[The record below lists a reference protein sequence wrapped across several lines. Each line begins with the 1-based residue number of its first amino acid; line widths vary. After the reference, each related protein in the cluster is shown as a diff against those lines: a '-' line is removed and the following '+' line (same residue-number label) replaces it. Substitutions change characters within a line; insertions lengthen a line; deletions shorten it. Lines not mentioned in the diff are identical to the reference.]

1 MAKEEAKDAK
11 KVMVYRVWCP
21 DGCSGAQ
28 LKKGLESI
36 DKAKEAIW
44 NHLRYSP
51 KHMLNVDNTQNIM
64 GTKVRIWYHDDG
76 EVPAEQTYNILE
88 EEMTQDDVVPNMAD
102 LLHGEARKD
111 VPHGEARKKEK
122 AIVAAPSGS
131 SSDIKRYRQADMITM
146 AAEAAV
152 NAVNKDRAERG
163 AAVILRPAGAKPIAP
178 SSDDE
183 DVVLMRKSQLKTI
196 HDSII
201 RASSAATQ
209 AQNVCEAAGS
219 SFGREALLLN
229 RLASEI
235 TRQINTA

>member
-36 DKAKEAIW
+36 DKAKEPIW

-51 KHMLNVDNTQNIM
+51 KHLLNVDNTQNIM

-88 EEMTQDDVVPNMAD
+88 EEMSQDDVVPNMAD
-102 LLHGEARKD
+102 VPHGEARKD
-111 VPHGEARKKEK
+111 APHGEARKKEK

-152 NAVNKDRAERG
+152 NAVNRDRGERG
-163 AAVILRPAGAKPIAP
+163 AGVILRPAGAKPIAP

-209 AQNVCEAAGS
+209 AQNVCEAAGP
-219 SFGREALLLN
+219 SFGR
-229 RLASEI
+229 
-235 TRQINTA
+235 